1 MQNKIERVTTVT
13 RGKRNAMVEATVEKL
28 ARLRWTSNL
37 IKASYSKRGEFTMRE
52 TLRQR
57 ANDARTRA
65 TQHADDT
72 RNSARDEREQAR
84 HHVRH
89 STRDSERTK

>member
-1 MQNKIERVTTVT
+1 
-13 RGKRNAMVEATVEKL
+13 
-28 ARLRWTSNL
+28 
-37 IKASYSKRGEFTMRE
+37 MRE
-52 TLRQR
+52 TLQQR

-72 RNSARDEREQAR
+72 RNSARDEREQAC